1 MLSPTIQIYKVF
13 SELWIWTLSSI
24 SVVEGMLLGD
34 ERKMCFIWK
43 MHKKPQVSKQH
54 VLPYDLLTCP
64 STSYPEWDLPSS
76 GSISNRCCPK
86 SPQNLKQDKLI
97 NFKKWYSP
105 DLKAVL
111 RNLVCVCVCVCWG
124 WGVVKSLQSCPTL
137 CDPMDCSPPGSSVHG
152 DSPGKSTGVECHAL
166 LQGIFPTR
174 GLNPHLL
181 CLPHWQVG
189 SLPLMPPGKPP
200 RNLSSFYK
208 QCQQEGAKDIPFI
221 NTCYLLQHK
230 LPQ

>member
-13 SELWIWTLSSI
+13 SESWIWTLSSI

-76 GSISNRCCPK
+76 GSISSRCCPK
-86 SPQNLKQDKLI
+86 SPQKLKQHKLI
-97 NFKKWYSP
+97 NLKKCYSP

-111 RNLVCVCVCVCWG
+111 RNLVCVCVCVCVGGGGWLSPFSPVRLFVTPWTVAHQAPLSMGILQARVLEWG
-124 WGVVKSLQSCPTL
+124 AMPSSRASSQPGGWTL
-137 CDPMDCSPPGSSVHG
+137 ISYVSHIGRW
-152 DSPGKSTGVECHAL
+152 AL
-166 LQGIFPTR
+166 Y
-174 GLNPHLL
+174 H
-181 CLPHWQVG
+181 
-189 SLPLMPPGKPP
+189 
-200 RNLSSFYK
+200 
-208 QCQQEGAKDIPFI
+208 
-221 NTCYLLQHK
+221 
-230 LPQ
+230 